1 MMFMLPAAGFM
12 EAKLTRTL
20 TEQLKW
26 HVIAALN
33 SFDDLDPVDAIE
45 NAKFDLK
52 AILALLNRAGDAVG
66 VSGVEPVEVRHSDE
80 GLIGDSDAGHLADL
94 KKPRLKIV

>member
-1 MMFMLPAAGFM
+1 M
-12 EAKLTRTL
+12 TRTL
-20 TEQLKW
+20 TEQIRW
-26 HVIAALN
+26 HIRAALN

-52 AILALLNRAGDAVG
+52 AVLALLNRADNAVG
-66 VSGVEPVEVRHSDE
+66 VSGVEPIEVGRPDE
-80 GLIGDSDAGHLADL
+80 GLIGDSDAGHLADF